1 MEKLPL
7 LSLKNSRLAPTPSL
21 QLPLWLTVGWYF
33 SQFSHQAC
41 VFCSKQMLLFRIWAN
56 S

>member
-1 MEKLPL
+1 MTQGETAPL
-7 LSLKNSRLAPTPSL
+7 MPVSPS
-21 QLPLWLTVGWYF
+21 PSCPSPRARLTVGWYF

-41 VFCSKQMLLFRIWAN
+41 VFCSKQMLRFKIWAN

>member
-1 MEKLPL
+1 MEKPAPR
-7 LSLKNSRLAPTPSL
+7 SRCHGKGPAPR
-21 QLPLWLTVGWYF
+21 LTVGWYF

-41 VFCSKQMLLFRIWAN
+41 VFCSKQMLRFKIWAN